1 MKLTTKI
8 AAPCRCHL
16 YLVLFILIA
25 LAAAG
30 CRTAT
35 IQLPGEGGTWTAD
48 PGKCTTI
55 NEADG
60 TITIVA
66 LGRGESQ
73 SAPMARLAAKDFRW
87 AGGEI
92 EFKMYDPGNIDFA
105 IAFYDDNLA
114 KLREANADNWY
125 VIEDD
130 RPVPI
135 SRSANKWRLHRM
147 HALEFGGEDALIEKG
162 YRALGGPVTKKLGSL
177 GLASEETWAI
187 VSENFKI
194 GTWNH
199 IRLTVDEGVITMWV
213 NDLQGESVQ
222 TDRRLDGHFAFEVFT
237 GEIKLKDVR
246 TRRLHRARKE

>member
-1 MKLTTKI
+1 MKQATKI

-16 YLVLFILIA
+16 YLVPFILIA

-35 IQLPGEGGTWTAD
+35 IQLPGDVATWTAD
-48 PGKCTTI
+48 PGKCITI

-60 TITIVA
+60 TTTIAA
-66 LGRGESQ
+66 LGRSGPQ
-73 SAPMARLAAKDFRW
+73 AAPMARLVAKDFRW

-105 IAFYDDNLA
+105 IAFYDDNFA
-114 KLREANADNWY
+114 KVRESNAGNWV
-125 VIEDD
+125 VIEDGK
-130 RPVPI
+130 PVPI
-135 SRSANKWRLHRM
+135 SRSANKWQVHRM

-162 YRALGGPVTKKLGSL
+162 YRALGGPVAKTLGPL
-177 GLASEETWAI
+177 GLASEEPWAI

-199 IRLTVDEGVITMWV
+199 IRLTVDEGLITMWV
-213 NDLQGESVQ
+213 NGLQGESVQ
-222 TDRRLDGHFAFEVFT
+222 TDRRLDGDLAFEVFS

-246 TRRLHRARKE
+246 TRRLH